1 MLGLNLVTGCK
12 GNDFRLNRCVADGRC
27 GCVVLSKRQMNRPR
41 RGFVAPKYG
50 LVTGKALLGRFAKYR
65 LTVFPQVLFLPARFF
80 LFLRSLPSVFSH
92 GRTQFHTSGI
102 VPLRA
107 LKSGNRWLFSYG
119 RVGTT
124 VRTRRYGGAD
134 ASVRSES
141 QVLSTVKMGSADAF
155 FALEKVYLC
164 ERTLLLVHSDVSLL
178 KYLTRDFLEG
188 RNLRKYA
195 SAENAESGKCD
206 VKTGGTLS
214 L

>member
-1 MLGLNLVTGCK
+1 MHL
-12 GNDFRLNRCVADGRC
+12 DGFSA
-27 GCVVLSKRQMNRPR
+27 GSLSSC
-41 RGFVAPKYG
+41 
-50 LVTGKALLGRFAKYR
+50 TI
-65 LTVFPQVLFLPARFF
+65 F

-107 LKSGNRWLFSYG
+107 LKSGDRWLFSYG

-134 ASVRSES
+134 ASVRSQS
-141 QVLSTVKMGSADAF
+141 QVLRTVKMGSADAF

-195 SAENAESGKCD
+195 SAENAKTGNCD
-206 VKTGGTLS
+206 AKTGGTLS

>member
-1 MLGLNLVTGCK
+1 MNFQAVCEMHLDT
-12 GNDFRLNRCVADGRC
+12 
-27 GCVVLSKRQMNRPR
+27 LSV
-41 RGFVAPKYG
+41 GF
-50 LVTGKALLGRFAKYR
+50 LSFC
-65 LTVFPQVLFLPARFF
+65 TVFLFQCF
-80 LFLRSLPSVFSH
+80 LPSVFSH
-92 GRTQFHTSGI
+92 GRTQNHTSGI

-107 LKSGNRWLFSYG
+107 LKSGDRWLFSYG

-134 ASVRSES
+134 ASVRSQS
-141 QVLSTVKMGSADAF
+141 QVLRTVKMGSADAF

-164 ERTLLLVHSDVSLL
+164 ERTLLSAYSDVRIL
-178 KYLTRDFLEG
+178 KYLTRDFLIG
-188 RNLRKYA
+188 TNLRKYA

>member
-1 MLGLNLVTGCK
+1 MNFQAV
-12 GNDFRLNRCVADGRC
+12 C
-27 GCVVLSKRQMNRPR
+27 GMHLDALSV
-41 RGFVAPKYG
+41 GF
-50 LVTGKALLGRFAKYR
+50 LSSC
-65 LTVFPQVLFLPARFF
+65 TVCLS
-80 LFLRSLPSVFSH
+80 LRSLPSVFLH

-119 RVGTT
+119 RTTTT
-124 VRTRRYGGAD
+124 VRTRRYDGSRS
-134 ASVRSES
+134 SVRSES
-141 QVLSTVKMGSADAF
+141 QVLSMVKMGSADAF

-164 ERTLLLVHSDVSLL
+164 KRTLLSAYSDVRVL
-178 KYLTRDFLEG
+178 KYLTRVFLEG

>member
-1 MLGLNLVTGCK
+1 MNFQAVCGMHL
-12 GNDFRLNRCVADGRC
+12 DGFFV
-27 GCVVLSKRQMNRPR
+27 GFLS
-41 RGFVAPKYG
+41 FC
-50 LVTGKALLGRFAKYR
+50 
-65 LTVFPQVLFLPARFF
+65 TVCLSLS
-80 LFLRSLPSVFSH
+80 SLPSVFSH

-134 ASVRSES
+134 ASVRSQS
-141 QVLSTVKMGSADAF
+141 QVLRTVKMGSADAF
-155 FALEKVYLC
+155 FALEKVYLY
-164 ERTLLLVHSDVSLL
+164 EWTLLSAHSGVRVL

-188 RNLRKYA
+188 RNLQKYA